1 MYGLMNHVKNVGF
14 RRYLTVEGSVV
25 SADPC
30 ARCIATL
37 YSFLL
42 MKGPIGLLEFLEG
55 FLEGVVRPK
64 AAQSACFVGFFPG
77 PMYLYRTYKLSL
89 QAVLSQLV

>member
-42 MKGPIGLLEFLEG
+42 MKGPIGLLEFL
-55 FLEGVVRPK
+55 
-64 AAQSACFVGFFPG
+64 
-77 PMYLYRTYKLSL
+77 
-89 QAVLSQLV
+89 